1 MDLDGLNPAT
11 FMDRHVVVTENGS
24 FEVLAVTNADNDA
37 TTLDVTYEFTPDAM
51 FSGLSTVNMEMTDD
65 QGFVSTLDFTFDIK
79 DYNEPTPAVVNLLDK
94 TYQGLTWNDDTLV
107 VNDLNQDGISDYT
120 ASFSQLIAL
129 EDDTLE
135 FSISSPTD
143 PEMTAL
149 DYFDNQPTVHT
160 KTRWSSR
167 STESKRNG
175 NSSPPRTAPC
185 TSVRSTILTVGTQPV
200 MRLSICMRVRT

>member
-1 MDLDGLNPAT
+1 MA
-11 FMDRHVVVTENGS
+11 
-24 FEVLAVTNADNDA
+24 NADNDA
-37 TTLDVTYEFTPDAM
+37 TTLDVTYEFTPAAM

-65 QGFVSTLDFTFDIK
+65 QGFMSTLDFTFDIK

-160 KTRWSSR
+160 EDTLIFSVNGVEEKWQLVASTDSSLYL
-167 STESKRNG
+167 
-175 NSSPPRTAPC
+175 
-185 TSVRSTILTVGTQPV
+185 VRSTILAVGSSP
-200 MRLSICMRVRT
+200 LCG

>member
-1 MDLDGLNPAT
+1 M
-11 FMDRHVVVTENGS
+11 
-24 FEVLAVTNADNDA
+24 
-37 TTLDVTYEFTPDAM
+37 
-51 FSGLSTVNMEMTDD
+51 
-65 QGFVSTLDFTFDIK
+65 
-79 DYNEPTPAVVNLLDK
+79 VNLLDK

-149 DYFDNQPTVHT
+149 DYFDNQPTVHGRHVGLLGERSRKKWQLVAST
-160 KTRWSSR
+160 DSSLYLR
-167 STESKRNG
+167 SVNHFDSWYAARYAAEHLH
-175 NSSPPRTAPC
+175 A
-185 TSVRSTILTVGTQPV
+185 
-200 MRLSICMRVRT
+200 VRT